1 MRKSVAK
8 RIWKLAASM
17 EQKSSLTKTPEGA
30 VRWEGF
36 ARLYKDMKRA
46 YKAGKE

>member
-1 MRKSVAK
+1 MRKTVAK
-8 RIWKLAASM
+8 RIWKLASSI
-17 EQKSSLTKTPEGA
+17 EQKSSLTRTREGA

-46 YKAGKE
+46 YGKGK